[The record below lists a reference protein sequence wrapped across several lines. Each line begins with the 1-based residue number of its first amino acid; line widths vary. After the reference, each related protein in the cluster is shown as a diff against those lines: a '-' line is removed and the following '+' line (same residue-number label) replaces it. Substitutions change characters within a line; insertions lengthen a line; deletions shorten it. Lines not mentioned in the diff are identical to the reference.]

1 MADLDFLL
9 ASLLPADHQ
18 PISPH
23 TADQLAAAL
32 EQPAAAAAEQTQ
44 AEANRSFNRIHALLL
59 AKENSRNALGARLAR
74 LALHNQPHCLPSQGP
89 RWLQAIQNIL
99 PRHNAPD
106 HPCLDQLVL
115 LLSNIL
121 ESAPRWPDFAREH
134 CHPKAIT
141 TLARSLLGLAADTHP
156 PAIRARGL
164 RTLAGLVARH
174 ASLLR
179 PLASQLH
186 AAALATVLSPEPAV
200 GPAGASLLTQLYR
213 LSGKTD
219 AAASWAKTIT
229 ATIGTLDPLLAALLS
244 PFVAHQPRDPPLA
257 PLEIPLQDLLGSASP
272 LPLHRIPLLLARAQ
286 ALVNV
291 LLAMLAQPSDRP
303 VRVPL
308 AHLVA
313 LASSL
318 LLLRNAPPHDRAD
331 QAWKLA
337 WEALGGTVALRVM
350 ACRLVARLSEW
361 YTLSPPP
368 STSTAQPA
376 DMHPN
381 SVRLRMTPFTS
392 QILTIL
398 AGEIEAARERRTGEV
413 TVMCYTYARV
423 VQSSPCNP
431 ETVQR
436 TLAPLVEVLLADIQA
451 IYGARPPSAS
461 SEGAPQPKKARRK
474 ASCAPAWT
482 AAPVGRPAGAA
493 RRRPRPHT
501 LSPPVLYPTP
511 KRNLNPRW
519 RCEALEILLA
529 ATLAGLLPRLLTT
542 TDPTIAALAR
552 HGLVALAAL
561 ARPRVPPVFPAAHH
575 DQALLDVEPVD
586 DSDEDIRAPSPPPR
600 PAPPPPQTAPIAAPP
615 IRLAP
620 PSQALPAPPIAEQ
633 HLIAAEETVVP
644 PTAAKR
650 KSDHDLPRPL
660 KKPAAVEPVAPA
672 IEPAAAA
679 VEPDSSDD
687 EDGNPRM
694 PALVFDDDDDEGG
707 EDPVGE
713 AEAQAP

>member
-482 AAPVGRPAGAA
+482 AAPVVDPLALLVAGRA
-493 RRRPRPHT
+493 
-501 LSPPVLYPTP
+501 
-511 KRNLNPRW
+511 LNT
-519 RCEALEILLA
+519 LEILLA
-529 ATLAGLLPRLLTT
+529 AVPHGFPTPYLSLCLRTLASLATHPSFGFASRPGLRAKVLRILVASLGLPRASHQPLMAVNVAQTLAGLLPRLLTT

-586 DSDEDIRAPSPPPR
+586 DSDEDIR
-600 PAPPPPQTAPIAAPP
+600 
-615 IRLAP
+615 
-620 PSQALPAPPIAEQ
+620 
-633 HLIAAEETVVP
+633 VVP